1 MPNKFVQDLSGP
13 KAGAYTA
20 QDYIGPEAGQSD
32 LLKSIGE
39 LGGAVSN
46 LRGEQILRT
55 AQSEMS
61 LATGAAG
68 SYQQAEELYLR
79 QRLAASANS
88 DRAEMARL
96 DKEFRA
102 IRDGEVSGVL
112 TPMNA
117 NIHLQKIAKT
127 YMSRYPHLQKQ
138 IKELYQQGYS
148 NIPSSTI
155 EYDPITKAQIDL
167 QARAEKAGKTVGELL
182 RDEELESSSK
192 RATWKATLLA
202 QNGIE
207 YGSAIMDMMNLE
219 GSAALSQIIDTIEKQ
234 TASGKFNANMG
245 QQAIAETINGLRAS
259 WVQKIAEME
268 ARSRESGSPFIL
280 SANDKTQMMNAALQP
295 LNALLDKAGNWDSL
309 ERSTKWLANAKALR
323 SHRFDNILDQIIPA
337 PLLAMAG
344 ENTDLNA
351 FLTMF
356 GNIQRVMAR
365 LNDNRGSIPE
375 LLRQSANEADSQLAG
390 TIALAPYLFSP
401 NSPIMKDANLQAWT
415 GLAAAYNAESKG
427 VPAPPPPPP
436 SGDKNRD
443 TATAISYAT
452 TARAGLSTG
461 DKTQMRTGL
470 VGMASMSPKILLK
483 EPSTRAILGN
493 PQMKDVALDTLTT
506 LTNRLTAIGSR
517 MKLTDLEK
525 FDPVT
530 GQRKPEEPIA
540 YSVKTEVMP
549 DQITPSPEL
558 KEYSDIMNVYR
569 EVGMMANMTED
580 EVNAKIVKAHQGFVQ
595 AEQAAVAA
603 EMAKPGFFQRL
614 LGDGGEAEFGEKVK
628 QDTLT
633 GLKNAVSGPDV
644 NPEILQMIQNE
655 IATDGAN
662 PKIKTLASGAYEHSE
677 TGTIYT
683 VNEDPVT
690 KKWTVTAKKNK

>member
-79 QRLAASANS
+79 QRLVASANS

-167 QARAEKAGKTVGELL
+167 QVKAEKAGKTVGELL

-192 RATWKATLLA
+192 RATYKATILA

-323 SHRFDNILDQIIPA
+323 SHKFDNILDQIIPA

-344 ENTDLNA
+344 ENTDLNG

-365 LNDNRGSIPE
+365 LNDNRGNIPE

-390 TIALAPYLFSP
+390 TIALAPYLFGP

-427 VPAPPPPPP
+427 VPPPPPPPP

-452 TARAGLSTG
+452 TARAGLGTG

-493 PQMKDVALDTLTT
+493 PQMKDVALDVMTV
-506 LTNRLTAIGSR
+506 LTNQINSIGSR
-517 MKLTDLEK
+517 MKLADLEQ
-525 FDPVT
+525 FDPQT
-530 GQRKPEEPIA
+530 GVLAPPEIAPTYSIDAAPLSFGARTPDLTA
-540 YSVKTEVMP
+540 YSEIV
-549 DQITPSPEL
+549 
-558 KEYSDIMNVYR
+558 NVYR
-569 EVGMMANMTED
+569 QVGQMAGMSED
-580 EVNAKIVKAHQGFVQ
+580 EVNAKIVKVHQGYVQ
-595 AEQAAVAA
+595 AEQAQVAA
-603 EMAKPGFFQRL
+603 QMAQPGFFQRL
-614 LGDGGEAEFGEKVK
+614 LGDGGEGEFGEKVK

-644 NPEILQMIQNE
+644 NPEILEMIQNE